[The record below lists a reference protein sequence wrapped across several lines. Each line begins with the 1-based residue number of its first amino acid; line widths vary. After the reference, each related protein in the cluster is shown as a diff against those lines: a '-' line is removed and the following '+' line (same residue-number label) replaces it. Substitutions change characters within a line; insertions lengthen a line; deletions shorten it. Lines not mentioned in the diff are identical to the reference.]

1 MVALATAYNARE
13 TEGGTTK
20 QELLHFVDEVSLSV
34 NTIAFM
40 LHTHTRTLTRT
51 HTRAFRCSYM
61 HVHTILV
68 CFRGISISLVCKP
81 RNNESILVSRT
92 NSLLY
97 NCVIEHKLYL
107 SLDV

>member
-34 NTIAFM
+34 RTIALT
-40 LHTHTRTLTRT
+40 LHTHIHTLT
-51 HTRAFRCSYM
+51 HAHSCFQM
-61 HVHTILV
+61 LIHVHTMLV
-68 CFRGISISLVCKP
+68 CFRGISMSLMCKP

-97 NCVIEHKLYL
+97 NCVKEHKLYL